1 MHQLVHWIQN
11 VKSNVDYCYVWC
23 REETRRVHFA
33 RSWTQAPKPVLTDAS
48 LPAKVGAEA
57 LHVVFSP
64 IKHPSPARGLTDCC
78 CCCARWVGC
87 SSRSLAPRT
96 RRQLAAVGLGRGVA
110 TAFAHLGCFRGL
122 RRRSLVVRLYV
133 ARTAAATPGSTQSDF
148 DLIKDRHHLSI

>member
-96 RRQLAAVGLGRGVA
+96 RRSTASCSRAGERRGDCVRA
-110 TAFAHLGCFRGL
+110 SLLFS
-122 RRRSLVVRLYV
+122 RSKASIASRASVCSSYCCCYTRLDSV
-133 ARTAAATPGSTQSDF
+133 
-148 DLIKDRHHLSI
+148 